1 MWGSWY
7 TTVFGGL
14 LLVLLVIGIA
24 FGTSALLF
32 PLLIAGAIVAV
43 IAVLY
48 VLGAVGRRTEA
59 ATGPGSDPVRDAAPA
74 SANAPAPGEGGSDP
88 RVAS

>member
-7 TTVFGGL
+7 TTLFGGL
-14 LLVLLVIGIA
+14 FVALLVIAVA

-43 IAVLY
+43 VAVLY
-48 VLGAVGRRTEA
+48 VLGAAGRRTEPT
-59 ATGPGSDPVRDAAPA
+59 TGPARDPVRDAAPA
-74 SANAPAPGEGGSDP
+74 GNESSKP
-88 RVAS
+88 VT